1 MINAKERY
9 KLRQFIMELEKI
21 RGRHTELVS
30 VYVPA
35 GYDII
40 KIIQHLAQ
48 EQGTASNI
56 KDKNTRTKVI
66 DSIEKMIQHLRLFK
80 RTPDNGLAVFSG
92 DASDKESKIDIRVW
106 SIEPPEPISIR
117 LYRCDQ
123 TFLLDP
129 LKALVEVRE
138 IFGLI
143 VLDKREANIGLLKG
157 MNITVLSNM
166 TSGVPGKSKAGGQ
179 SQQRFARLREEA
191 AHEFFKRIGEISNK
205 EFMDKP
211 EIKGILIGGPG
222 HTKEDFVSGSYLN
235 TEIKN
240 KILTVKDIS
249 YTDESGLHE
258 LVDKSHDVL
267 AEEEISIEKKLI
279 QRFYEMLAKEEE
291 KTTYGYKET
300 KKALAMGVVDIL
312 LISDTFTEE
321 KIEDLELEADKYK
334 TEVRIISTET
344 REGKQLKDL
353 GGIAAI
359 LRYPLR

>member
-1 MINAKERY
+1 MIPVKERY

-66 DSIEKMIQHLRLFK
+66 DSIEKMVQHLRTFK
-80 RTPDNGLAVFSG
+80 RTPNNGLAVFSG

-106 SIEPPEPISIR
+106 SIEPPEPLSIR

-129 LKALVEVRE
+129 LKAIVETKE
-138 IFGLI
+138 IYGLI
-143 VLDKREANIGLLKG
+143 VLDKREANIGLLRG
-157 MNITVLSNM
+157 MSITVLSSM

-191 AHEFFKRIGEISNK
+191 AHEFFKRIGDVANK
-205 EFMDKP
+205 EFYDKP
-211 EIKGILIGGPG
+211 EIKGILVGGPG
-222 HTKEDFVSGSYLN
+222 HTKEEFLDGNYLI
-235 TEIKN
+235 TELKK
-240 KILTVKDIS
+240 KIIGTKDIS

-258 LVDKSHDVL
+258 LVNKSRDVL
-267 AEEEISIEKKLI
+267 AEEEISIEKKLVD
-279 QRFYEMLAKEEE
+279 RFLEMLAKEEE

-300 KKALAMGVVDIL
+300 KKALGMGVVDIL
-312 LISDTFTEE
+312 LVSDSFTEE
-321 KIEDLELEADKYK
+321 KIEDLEMEADKYK
-334 TEVRIISTET
+334 TELRIISTET

>member
-1 MINAKERY
+1 MEAKERY
-9 KLRQFIMELEKI
+9 RLRQFIMGLEKI
-21 RGRHTELVS
+21 KGRHTELVS

-40 KIIQHLAQ
+40 KIIQHLEQ

-66 DSIEKMIQHLRLFK
+66 DSIEKMVQHLKLFK
-80 RTPDNGLAVFSG
+80 KTPNNGLAVFAG
-92 DASDKESKIDIRVW
+92 DESENESKVDIRVW

-129 LKALVEVRE
+129 LKSMVETKE
-138 IFGLI
+138 IYGLI
-143 VLDKREANIGLLKG
+143 VLDKREANIGLMRG
-157 MNITVLSNM
+157 TNIMVLSTM

-191 AHEFFKRIGEISNK
+191 THDFFKRIGEVANK
-205 EFMDKP
+205 EFYDKP

-222 HTKEDFVSGSYLN
+222 PTKEDFVSGNYLI
-235 TEIKN
+235 TDVKK
-240 KILTVKDIS
+240 KIIGVKDIS

-267 AEEEISIEKKLI
+267 AEEEVSIEKKLV
-279 QRFYEMLAKEEE
+279 QRLFEMLAKEEE

-300 KKALAMGVVDIL
+300 KKALAMGAVNIL
-312 LISDTFTEE
+312 LISDSFKEE
-321 KIEDLELEADKYK
+321 SIESLELEAEKYK

-359 LRYPLR
+359 LRFPIK